1 MKEETI
7 WKTAGEILLAL
18 AELHR
23 LNIFHRDIKSANVM
37 LAGGKAKLG
46 DLNVSKISK
55 TGLAST
61 QTGTPF
67 YASPEL
73 WSNLPY
79 NSKCDIWSL
88 GCLLYEMATYR
99 TPFPGSNTQSLK
111 QRIQAGS
118 YPPLP
123 SRYS

>member
-1 MKEETI
+1 VITEFAEGGDLSALIQDHKKRSVAVKEETI

-18 AELHR
+18 TELHR

-67 YASPEL
+67 YASP
-73 WSNLPY
+73 
-79 NSKCDIWSL
+79 
-88 GCLLYEMATYR
+88 
-99 TPFPGSNTQSLK
+99 
-111 QRIQAGS
+111 
-118 YPPLP
+118 
-123 SRYS
+123 